1 MTGVVFLENN
11 LNRLLSEQLKFA
23 KILIDEPMKNH
34 TSFKIGGP
42 VDVMVIPTCEEELV
56 EAINICKKN
65 DIDYYVMG
73 NGTNLL
79 VSDKGIRGVVIKN
92 SEGLGNISVEG
103 NTIKAQAGAL
113 VTVVSK
119 IALKNSLTGLEF
131 ASGIPGSIGGAVTM
145 NAGAYGGEM
154 KDIVAKVK
162 CLDGNGNIVEYTRD
176 EMNFRYRGSRIED
189 ENLIALEVEMEL
201 RKGNF
206 EKIEKTMRELTEK
219 RNSKQPLHLPSGGS
233 TFKRP
238 EGHFAGK
245 LIDDSGLRGVRY
257 KDAQISDKHCG
268 FIVNL
273 GNARCKDVTTLI
285 QLVQKVVKD
294 NFDVCL
300 EPEIKIIG
308 EK

>member
-1 MTGVVFLENN
+1 MENN
-11 LNRLLSEQLKFA
+11 LNRLFSEQLKFA

-42 VDVMVIPTCEEELV
+42 VDVMVIPRCIEELV

-65 DIDYYVMG
+65 DIDYYIMG

-79 VSDKGIRGVVIKN
+79 VSDKGIRGVVIKI

-103 NTIKAQAGAL
+103 TTMKAQAGAL
-113 VTVVSK
+113 VTVASK

-154 KDIVAKVK
+154 KDIVTKVK
-162 CLDGNGNIVEYTRD
+162 CLDEDGNIVEYTGD
-176 EMNFRYRGSRIED
+176 EMNFRYRGSRIGD
-189 ENLIALEVEMEL
+189 ENLIVLEAEMEL
-201 RKGNF
+201 QKGNF

-219 RNSKQPLHLPSGGS
+219 RNSKQPLQFPSGGS

-238 EGHFAGK
+238 EGYFAGK

-257 KDAQISDKHCG
+257 GDAQISDKHCG

-273 GNARCKDVTTLI
+273 GNASCKDVLTLI

>member
-1 MTGVVFLENN
+1 MENN
-11 LNRLLSEQLKFA
+11 LNRLFSEQLKFA

-42 VDVMVIPTCEEELV
+42 VDVMVIPRCIEELV
-56 EAINICKKN
+56 ETINICKKN
-65 DIDYYVMG
+65 DIDYYIIG

-79 VSDKGIRGVVIKN
+79 VSDKGIRGVVIKI

-103 NTIKAQAGAL
+103 TTMKAQAGAL
-113 VTVVSK
+113 VTVASK

-154 KDIVAKVK
+154 KDIVTKVK
-162 CLDGNGNIVEYTRD
+162 CLDEDGNIVEYTGD
-176 EMNFRYRGSRIED
+176 EMNFRYRGSRIGD
-189 ENLIALEVEMEL
+189 ENLIVLEAEMEL
-201 RKGNF
+201 QKGNF

-219 RNSKQPLHLPSGGS
+219 RNSKQPLQFPSGGS

-238 EGHFAGK
+238 EGYFAGK

-257 KDAQISDKHCG
+257 GDAQISDKHCG

-273 GNARCKDVTTLI
+273 GNASCKDVLTLI

-300 EPEIKIIG
+300 DPEIKIIG

>member
-11 LNRLLSEQLKFA
+11 LNRLFSEQLKFA

-42 VDVMVIPTCEEELV
+42 VDVMVIPRCIEELV

-65 DIDYYVMG
+65 DIDYYIMG

-79 VSDKGIRGVVIKN
+79 VSDKGIRGVVIKI

-103 NTIKAQAGAL
+103 TTMKAQAGAL
-113 VTVVSK
+113 VTVASK

-154 KDIVAKVK
+154 KDIVTKVK
-162 CLDGNGNIVEYTRD
+162 CLDEDGNIVEYTGD
-176 EMNFRYRGSRIED
+176 EMNFRYRGSRIGD
-189 ENLIALEVEMEL
+189 ENLIVLEAEMEL
-201 RKGNF
+201 QKGNF

-219 RNSKQPLHLPSGGS
+219 RNSKQPLQFPSGGS

-238 EGHFAGK
+238 EGYFAGK

-257 KDAQISDKHCG
+257 GDAQISDKHCG

-273 GNARCKDVTTLI
+273 GNASCKDVLTLI

>member
-1 MTGVVFLENN
+1 MEKNELI
-11 LNRLLSEQLKFA
+11 
-23 KILIDEPMKNH
+23 KIFSDKNIGKVIFDEPMKNH

-42 VDVMVIPTCEEELV
+42 VDVMVIPRCIEELV
-56 EAINICKKN
+56 ETINICKKN
-65 DIDYYVMG
+65 DIDYYIIG

-79 VSDKGIRGVVIKN
+79 VSDKGIRGVVIKI

-103 NTIKAQAGAL
+103 TTMKAQAGAL
-113 VTVVSK
+113 VTVASK

-154 KDIVAKVK
+154 KDIVTKVK
-162 CLDGNGNIVEYTRD
+162 CLDEDGNIVEYTGD
-176 EMNFRYRGSRIED
+176 EMNFRYRGSRIGD
-189 ENLIALEVEMEL
+189 ENLIVLEAEMEL
-201 RKGNF
+201 QKGNF

-219 RNSKQPLHLPSGGS
+219 RNSKQPLQFPSGGS

-238 EGHFAGK
+238 EGYFAGK

-257 KDAQISDKHCG
+257 GDAQISDKHCG

-273 GNARCKDVTTLI
+273 GNASCKDVLTLI